1 MQSGLETNIFPI
13 QNLDELSSRY
23 RLYKIRGLRPEQDEY
38 YQNVALLKRRLSYA
52 LKTPVTVIVRESLP
66 YLVVKDDQE
75 VDLSSPYVLVRT
87 PVRFERCAE
96 TFDLDYTLR
105 SSENDEICL
114 RFLQF
119 IIQEPLRHYHQLW
132 QSGSGLPFFLREPL
146 ATFRGI
152 NHYRGFSVR
161 AVVTPQ
167 GGLGLCLDVS
177 NRFVSQKP
185 LSANLTRDQFR
196 HLKGRTCL
204 YHYGSSW
211 FDIRPD
217 HISDESVSEQLVVV
231 DGEAVPLI
239 EFVARACS
247 KPLPPEVAHL
257 AHDAAVVVYKNN
269 QGEDRSA
276 PAPLCHL
283 VYDTHD
289 DLAGLEHGR
298 TILAPEQRH
307 RLIDSFANSFLRN
320 LNFGTSKLRVSREAL
335 STPYK
340 MFVVPDY
347 LFGNGQ
353 ILSVRG
359 TAGAHQSAL
368 DQLGSKR
375 MALLRDASAGF
386 YSQGPLGRQYF
397 VMAQSVYDSYGVR
410 ELADIKQAVNDLFPQ
425 GEGYDPEVILY
436 DDRKSKTFVHQ
447 GKAILDAVDGHGCK
461 PGYAA
466 VMIHNTADQR
476 LRKEDQLAAMVVRE
490 FRQRGITAA
499 VLHTAMGREC
509 YELRRYAGHP
519 PQYEVR
525 PNQRSKFTGYLR
537 GVALNTV
544 LLTNQRW
551 PFALATPLHADVVIG
566 VDVKHRTAGLIV
578 LGSNGATVRTIY
590 KTSMQKERLL
600 REQFCAY
607 FVEIIRMEASTSVK
621 PLTTILTQRDGKL
634 FASER
639 EGAGDAMKLLRQE
652 NTLPGEA
659 TLTITEIP
667 KKEPVSL
674 RLFDVTRGSKD
685 LRVQNP
691 QIGSYYAAGP
701 SDGYLCATGRAF
713 RRKGSVHPLHVYRV
727 EGPMSIE
734 ECLED
739 LYFLTSLAWTRPED
753 CTRDPI
759 TTKLNDRFLGEEAT
773 EYNTD
778 ALAFHLPE
786 AEEI

>member
-13 QNLDELSSRY
+13 QNLNELSSRY
-23 RLYKIRGLRPEQDEY
+23 RLYLIRGLRPEQEEY
-38 YQNVALLKRRLSYA
+38 YQNVALLKRRLSYS
-52 LKTPVTVIVRESLP
+52 LKTPITVVVRGNLP
-66 YLVVKDDQE
+66 YLVVKDDEE
-75 VDLSSPYVLVRT
+75 VDLPSPYVLVRT
-87 PVRFERCAE
+87 PIRFERCDE

-105 SSENDEICL
+105 SPENDEICL

-119 IIQEPLRHYHQLW
+119 MIQEPLRRYRQLW
-132 QSGSGLPFFLREPL
+132 QSGSGLPFFLREPF
-146 ATFRGI
+146 ATFKGI

-161 AVVTPQ
+161 VVVTPH

-177 NRFVSQKP
+177 NRFVSQEP
-185 LSANLTRDQFR
+185 LATHLSRDQFR
-196 HLKGRTCL
+196 PLKGRTCL
-204 YHYGSSW
+204 YRYGSSW

-217 HISDESVSEQLVVV
+217 HVSDESVSEALVVA
-231 DGEAVPLI
+231 DGEAIPLI

-247 KPLPPEVAHL
+247 KPLPPEVAYL
-257 AHDAAVVVYKNN
+257 ADDASVVVYKNN
-269 QGEDRSA
+269 QGDDRSA

-307 RLIDSFANSFLRN
+307 RLINSFANSFLRN
-320 LNFGTSKLRVSREAL
+320 LGFGTSKLCVSQEAIA
-335 STPYK
+335 TPYK
-340 MFVVPDY
+340 MFDVPDY
-347 LFGNGQ
+347 LFGKGQ

-368 DQLGSKR
+368 DQLGPKR

-386 YSQGPLGRQYF
+386 YSQEPLGRQYF
-397 VMAQSVYDSYGVR
+397 VMAQSVYDSYGIR
-410 ELADIKQAVNDLFPQ
+410 ELADIKQTVNDLFPQ
-425 GEGYDPEVILY
+425 GQGYDPEVITY
-436 DDRKSKTFVHQ
+436 DDRKPKTFVHQ
-447 GKAILDAVDGHGCK
+447 GKAILDAIDGHGCK

-476 LRKEDQLAAMVVRE
+476 LRKEDQLAAMVIRE

-499 VLHTAMGREC
+499 VLHTAMGKEC
-509 YELRRYAGHP
+509 YELRRPTGRH

-525 PNQRSKFTGYLR
+525 PDRRSRFTGYLR
-537 GVALNTV
+537 GVALNTI

-578 LGSNGATVRTIY
+578 LGDNGATVRTIY
-590 KTSMQKERLL
+590 KESRQKERLL

-607 FVEIIRMEASTSVK
+607 LVEIIRMEASTSVK
-621 PLTTILTQRDGKL
+621 PLRTILLQRDGKL

-639 EGAGDAMKLLRQE
+639 EGAGDAMKLLRHE
-652 NTLPGEA
+652 NTLPGDA

-667 KKEPVSL
+667 KKEPASL
-674 RLFDVTRGSKD
+674 RMFDVTRSSKC
-685 LRVQNP
+685 LHVQNP
-691 QIGSYYAAGP
+691 QIGSYYLASP

-713 RRKGSVHPLHVYRV
+713 RRRGSVHPLHVYRV

-734 ECLED
+734 ECIED

-773 EYNTD
+773 EYNAD

-786 AEEI
+786 TEEI